1 MGEAWVFQNPARER
15 GRRKAIRGLVSS
27 ALLLLLYTC
36 AYTYTAPY
44 WCLRIVGGAY
54 CFLLVLLWCSACS
67 NSCSAAKPK
76 LYSSLLQFACKCLH
90 QLSSNV
96 SLYLIGYF
104 DLSYKPREK
113 RNSIFSKYLMDFL
126 PSCLYEDVH
135 PVLKRGCWWQ
145 LLLDSM
151 SFDRFSTNASSSNS
165 LHSQART
172 RTCHFW

>member
-1 MGEAWVFQNPARER
+1 MSFPESGKGE
-15 GRRKAIRGLVSS
+15 RKAEGNSRFSFLIFIAPLVYVCIHIYCS
-27 ALLLLLYTC
+27 LLV
-36 AYTYTAPY
+36 
-44 WCLRIVGGAY
+44 LRIVGGAY

-96 SLYLIGYF
+96 SLYLIGYS
-104 DLSYKPREK
+104 DLSHKPREK
-113 RNSIFSKYLMDFL
+113 RNSILSKRLTNFL

-151 SFDRFSTNASSSNS
+151 SFDRFSTNASSSNA

-172 RTCHFW
+172 RTCHFFW